1 MTKKIIL
8 AIDDVDISLM
18 ITKTTLQDYFDIRLF
33 KSAKAAL
40 AVLDTI
46 MPDLVL
52 LDIEMPEMTGFE
64 LLSRIRENASYD
76 YLPVI
81 FVTSHLSTE
90 FINQAM
96 AFGVDGYLVKPFT
109 QEALV
114 KRINMALEDAL
125 RNRPPNPGAGKKAK
139 HAKNPA
145 NARERLEALKE
156 ACRTGSSLQAEVLAK
171 KLENSELHDHL
182 STFDWNLAEAII
194 DGLLSDSA

>member
-1 MTKKIIL
+1 MIKKIIL
-8 AIDDVDISLM
+8 AIDDVDTSLV
-18 ITKTTLQDYFDIRLF
+18 ITKTILQDHFDIRLF

-40 AVLDTI
+40 AVLDSI

-64 LLSRIRENASYD
+64 FLSLIRKNPSYD

-96 AFGVDGYLVKPFT
+96 ASGVDGYLVKPFT

-125 RNRPPNPGAGKKAK
+125 RSRPPNPVAGEKAK
-139 HAKNPA
+139 PEKKPA

-156 ACRTGSSLQAEVLAK
+156 ACRTGSSLRAEVLAE
-171 KLENSELHDHL
+171 KLENRELHDRL

-194 DGLLSDSA
+194 DGLLSNLA